1 MKALKLAAT
10 LLSTLVL
17 TAIGATSAQA
27 LTPHLSG
34 VSGFEFSATST
45 EGRFAGTAS
54 GQLSGAWDIWVK
66 HTDLG
71 FCFNHPSDPCTINDG
86 TFRLVTSPTQVIT
99 GRFDNFDEAS
109 NAVPSAANQ
118 IKRLPPSS
126 GNRCRDEVFFIT
138 DGLKGVGT
146 IGSQHTGT
154 GTFTAWLTHHWKEDP
169 FFHRCFIVGATVQGN
184 VKLIF

>member
-1 MKALKLAAT
+1 MAMKALKLAAT

-27 LTPHLSG
+27 STHSSG

-45 EGRFAGTAS
+45 EGRFAGTAA
-54 GQLSGAWDIWVK
+54 GDLSGAWDIWVK

-86 TFRLVTSPTQVIT
+86 TFRLAVTNTPEVIT
-99 GRFDNFDEAS
+99 GRFNNRQQTPPPDNRI
-109 NAVPSAANQ
+109 Q
-118 IKRLPPSS
+118 RLS
-126 GNRCRDEVFFIT
+126 GGNCKNEVFFIT
-138 DGLKGVGT
+138 DNLNSVGA
-146 IGSQHTGT
+146 IGSQQTGT

-184 VKLIF
+184 VKLNF

>member
-1 MKALKLAAT
+1 MAMKALKLAAT

-27 LTPHLSG
+27 STHQSG

-45 EGRFAGTAS
+45 EGRFAGTAA
-54 GQLSGAWDIWVK
+54 GDLSGAWDIWVK

-71 FCFNHPSDPCTINDG
+71 SCFNHPSDPCTIDAG
-86 TFRLVTSPTQVIT
+86 TFRLAVTNTPEVVT
-99 GRFDNFDEAS
+99 GRFDNPQEAYD
-109 NAVPSAANQ
+109 AVPRAQNRIQ
-118 IKRLPPSS
+118 RQS
-126 GNRCRDEVFFIT
+126 GGNCRNEVFFIT

-169 FFHRCFIVGATVQGN
+169 FFHRCFIVGATVQGS
-184 VKLIF
+184 VTLIF

>member
-27 LTPHLSG
+27 STPHWSG
-34 VSGFEFSATST
+34 VSGFEFSATAT
-45 EGRFAGTAS
+45 EGRFAGTAA
-54 GQLSGAWDIWVK
+54 GDLSGAWDIWVK

-71 FCFNHPSDPCTINDG
+71 SCFNHPSDPCTINDG
-86 TFRLVTSPTQVIT
+86 TFRLVVTSPAQVVT
-99 GRFDNFDEAS
+99 GRFDNRSQTAPPD
-109 NAVPSAANQ
+109 NRIQ
-118 IKRLPPSS
+118 RLS
-126 GNRCRDEVFFIT
+126 GGNCKDEVFFIT
-138 DGLKGVGT
+138 DNLNSVGT